1 MIWSIIEWILCT
13 ILQKAP
19 CMMFVRHS
27 LIRWRHLNYWR
38 PAYGLHSNHGLIIWT
53 LSYQCWTR
61 SFGWSRS
68 CEHLIVP
75 ILFYLCYICAGL
87 WCTVKGLHS
96 LSHLG
101 QDKTRQ
107 DETGGHL
114 PNCQDP
120 HKTTCLRSHC
130 SGNFRKNLVK
140 NRDMRKLTVLPRKN
154 IA

>member
-1 MIWSIIEWILCT
+1 MKASKLLTSSIWTPS
-13 ILQKAP
+13 Q
-19 CMMFVRHS
+19 
-27 LIRWRHLNYWR
+27 
-38 PAYGLHSNHGLIIWT
+38 HGLIIWT

-101 QDKTRQ
+101 QDKTRRDWRTPPELPRSTQ
-107 DETGGHL
+107 DDL
-114 PNCQDP
+114 SQVS
-120 HKTTCLRSHC
+120 L
-130 SGNFRKNLVK
+130 FRKFQEKFGKKSGHEETSSTTQEKYCLVWNATQNLGSCQLGGWSW
-140 NRDMRKLTVLPRKN
+140 RSP
-154 IA
+154 